1 MFNEQS
7 DGSSGGK
14 TAVAFFFD
22 HQAVNMCRWGLR
34 WGNHRLAF
42 FFDQPTTCAKLCGCE
57 GIRLDAFHHG
67 GIVSTAIVG
76 VWVSRVACV
85 TTHTRLVDPFS
96 GLTLFQFLVGEG
108 RGVDVWM
115 IDYRL

>member
-1 MFNEQS
+1 M
-7 DGSSGGK
+7 
-14 TAVAFFFD
+14 
-22 HQAVNMCRWGLR
+22 
-34 WGNHRLAF
+34 
-42 FFDQPTTCAKLCGCE
+42 
-57 GIRLDAFHHG
+57 
-67 GIVSTAIVG
+67 STANVG
-76 VWVSRVACV
+76 VWVNRVACV